1 MDADNT
7 VYGRN
12 KLLKYDRIKFMKK
25 CFKLTALTLLAS
37 ALILVSF
44 SLGIV
49 IFTEKNVFA
58 VNSEVSYSPADE
70 SQRKLSKNAVLEPVS
85 VTQCDDT
92 VYIIR
97 EYNGKIGVFRHGT
110 ETPERILDIYVFT
123 LPENIAKEL
132 SSGIECDSRTAEI
145 YIEAFTS

>member
-1 MDADNT
+1 MI
-7 VYGRN
+7 GFR
-12 KLLKYDRIKFMKK
+12 FMKK

-58 VNSEVSYSPADE
+58 VNSEVSYSPSDE
-70 SQRKLSKNAVLEPVS
+70 SLSKPSKNAVLEPVY

-92 VYIIR
+92 VYVIR
-97 EYNGKIGVFRHGT
+97 EYNGKIGVFRRGT
-110 ETPERILDIYVFT
+110 ETPERILDVYVFT
-123 LPENIAKEL
+123 LPENVANKL
-132 SSGIECDSRTAEI
+132 FSGIECDSRTAEI